1 MGSDKVIICWK
12 KIVYVYH
19 EKGSIIHGWD
29 FHVLLFS
36 SLTNSEIYY
45 VILFWPSPFYQ
56 LESIWSILQLSLE
69 NTKFEIT

>member
-45 VILFWPSPFYQ
+45 VILF
-56 LESIWSILQLSLE
+56 
-69 NTKFEIT
+69 